1 MDMNNLFQSMAKAI
15 QMNSNN
21 IDGSPMAENAKNIL
35 MNKDSQSG
43 EKLANNF
50 IESMG
55 MTKEEAVQSAMAYLQ
70 SLQR

>member
-1 MDMNNLFQSMAKAI
+1 MDMNNLFASMAKAI

-21 IDGSPMAENAKNIL
+21 VDQSPMAANAKNIL

-50 IESMG
+50 IKSMG

>member
-15 QMNSNN
+15 QMNSNS

-50 IESMG
+50 IKSMG

>member
-1 MDMNNLFQSMAKAI
+1 MDMNNLLANMMKAI
-15 QMNSNN
+15 QMNSNS
-21 IDGSPMAENAKNIL
+21 IDQSPIAANAKNIL

-50 IESMG
+50 IQSMG